1 MSVPPALSFSLSGA
15 PFASEIGT
23 VFFVEDQD
31 YLADM
36 IVMIFK
42 RAGVHAVGARDGA
55 EALRL
60 AEKNPSGIALALVD
74 VCLPDM
80 TGDQLC
86 RQLRELRPGL
96 PVLLTSGNDMGEF
109 MAELIEGGPTAAIS
123 KPYRP
128 AELVKQVR
136 ALLGRPVAA

>member
-1 MSVPPALSFSLSGA
+1 MSVPPTMTLMPGCDPLA
-15 PFASEIGT
+15 PETGT

-42 RAGVHAVGARDGA
+42 REGVRAIGAKDGA

-60 AEKNPSGIALALVD
+60 ARQNPSAISLALVD

-80 TGDQLC
+80 SGDQLC
-86 RQLRELRPGL
+86 RQLRALRPRL

-109 MAELIEGGPTAAIS
+109 MAALAEGGPTASIS

-128 AELVKQVR
+128 VDLMKQVR
-136 ALLGRPVAA
+136 ALLSPPVAA